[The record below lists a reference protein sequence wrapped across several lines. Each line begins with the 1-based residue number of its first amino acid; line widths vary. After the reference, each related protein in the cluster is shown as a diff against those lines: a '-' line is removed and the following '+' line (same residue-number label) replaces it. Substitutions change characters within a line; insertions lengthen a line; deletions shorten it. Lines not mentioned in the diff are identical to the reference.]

1 MVPNDLNDK
10 DGSSIALE
18 LFGRDPNAPSSWWEL
33 VRLDERTLEWR
44 DQRLGIGWKVT
55 HGFLVALRE
64 VSKSS
69 EATNFAA
76 KNKIRLLPNG
86 GFYFRNTAELFVRCV
101 GLPSPEEI
109 VSQDDL
115 YRIKTKA
122 DLEASVGYSS
132 QLFVRLVGSPAA
144 ELSRDVPDPYSLTTL
159 VLSPVEKD
167 QVEGAAELALYHL
180 RRRYPSLELSFWPFN
195 DLKMAPHL
203 PEHDSV
209 DAPGLADNL
218 PDTERT
224 EAIAFYNRAM
234 ESPPIPGFLYLYRV
248 LESCFDDVLST
259 TVSAWRHDATLS
271 DFDLL
276 QNIRNIQ
283 RSEDVWSL
291 RQVLREIVDQ
301 KLLDAALGDGII
313 DKADAD
319 TLAREIYL
327 RRNSIAHGRKGQH
340 RHVLVPLGY
349 SFGDEAAR
357 ERSWYQLIKTLAEK
371 SMEKWLFSRT

>member
-1 MVPNDLNDK
+1 MVPNDLNGK
-10 DGSSIALE
+10 DGSSIARE
-18 LFGRDPNAPSSWWEL
+18 LFGRDPDARSWWEL

-44 DQRLGIGWKVT
+44 DLRLGIQWKVT
-55 HGFLVALRE
+55 HGFLVALHE
-64 VSKSS
+64 VSKPV
-69 EATNFAA
+69 EALNFAA

-101 GLPSPEEI
+101 GLPLPEQIED
-109 VSQDDL
+109 QNDL

-144 ELSRDVPDPYSLTTL
+144 EISRNVPDPYSLTTL

-180 RRRYPSLELSFWPFN
+180 RRRYPSLELSFWPFSE
-195 DLKMAPHL
+195 LKTAPSL
-203 PEHDSV
+203 PEHDSI
-209 DAPGLADNL
+209 DAPGIVENL
-218 PDTERT
+218 PDTDRT
-224 EAIAFYNRAM
+224 EAVAFYNRAM

-248 LESCFDDVLST
+248 LESCFDDVLSA
-259 TVSAWRHDATLS
+259 TVSAWRRDVSLS
-271 DFDLL
+271 DFELL
-276 QNIRNIQ
+276 QRVRSIQ
-283 RSEDVWSL
+283 RGEDVWSL

-301 KLLDAALGDGII
+301 RLLDAALNDGII
-313 DKADAD
+313 DRADAD

-340 RHVLVPLGY
+340 RRVLVPLGY

-357 ERSWYQLIKTLAEK
+357 ERNWYHLLRVLAEK
-371 SMEKWLFSRT
+371 AMEKWVF